1 MAILFIQH
9 DRFFAAR
16 LFTALQSA
24 IKSLEKYHQALAL
37 DLPCSNVRRL
47 PFITEEDQIK
57 PSSHYWSRL
66 APENKYRLLY
76 QAALDDVPDS
86 PIIVK
91 SVQRYN
97 VDPHRL
103 LAAQGLAPKLY
114 YSSTDDNV
122 RYGKRFNIVMDY
134 IDLRRPN
141 ILVGNDTAMLVDFDW
156 CAKVATL
163 LKSIVIQV
171 WAGPRCG
178 TRLPYCL
185 VNQNLH

>member
-1 MAILFIQH
+1 VLKRQAHPFYYRRGPDQ
-9 DRFFAAR
+9 AK
-16 LFTALQSA
+16 FT
-24 IKSLEKYHQALAL
+24 
-37 DLPCSNVRRL
+37 
-47 PFITEEDQIK
+47 
-57 PSSHYWSRL
+57 YWSRL

-134 IDLRRPN
+134 IDLR
-141 ILVGNDTAMLVDFDW
+141 
-156 CAKVATL
+156 
-163 LKSIVIQV
+163 
-171 WAGPRCG
+171 
-178 TRLPYCL
+178 
-185 VNQNLH
+185 